1 MIERLQKLIAHSG
14 LTSRRGAEEMISQ
27 GRVTVGG
34 IAAHLGQKVD
44 PDTALVEVDGIPLPV
59 APDLVYYLLNKPVDV
74 ISTSDDTHDRPTVVD
89 LVSSEIRVYP
99 VGRLDSDSEGLI
111 LLTNDGTLT
120 ELVTHPRYGV
130 EKTYLVHVAGTASRS
145 SIKSLREGVEL
156 DDGMARPVSVR
167 VVDRL
172 EREALIE
179 IVMGEGRKRE
189 VRRMCEAVGLSVV
202 RLVRTAIGPLS
213 DHDLRPGES
222 RRLTIE
228 EVRSLYAT
236 AGR

>member
-34 IAAHLGQKVD
+34 VAAHLGQKID
-44 PDTALVEVDGIPLPV
+44 PTTALVEVDGIPLPL
-59 APDLVYYLLNKPVDV
+59 APDLVYYVLNKPVDV
-74 ISTSDDTHDRPTVVD
+74 ISTTDDTHGRQTVVD
-89 LVSSEIRVYP
+89 LVPSEIRLYP

-120 ELVTHPRYGV
+120 ERLTHPRYGV
-130 EKTYLVHVAGTASRS
+130 EKTYLVHVGGTATRARISR
-145 SIKSLREGVEL
+145 LREGVEL

-167 VVDRL
+167 IIDRL
-172 EREALIE
+172 EKEALIE
-179 IVMGEGRKRE
+179 IVMGEGRNRE
-189 VRRMCEAVGLSVV
+189 VRRMCEAVGLTVV

-222 RRLTIE
+222 RRLNVE
-228 EVRSLYAT
+228 EVRSLYA
-236 AGR
+236 AAAR